1 MTTARKIAA
10 IGVVAA
16 LGVMAWTTL
25 RNPDPAADARPDGP
39 GAPGGREATDGAA
52 SGTAAAPAQQPG
64 DPSPGTRAANPA
76 TPPPADMPR
85 HLRELDDQ
93 QIAARFAEML
103 DPGDCGAARE
113 ADGPIA
119 RCNAIGVGNE
129 RLQAQLQQPDP
140 RWTPMAQRQ
149 LETAVE
155 AAEMRLRGRI
165 RIVDAR
171 CGTDICQLL
180 AIAPT
185 VDHDPP
191 GGWDDQVRAF
201 PQSRWWRELG
211 MADMKQLM
219 AAGPDGHTIY
229 YVTQLE
235 ATPRR

>member
-1 MTTARKIAA
+1 MTTARKLAA

-25 RNPDPAADARPDGP
+25 RNPDPAADAGP
-39 GAPGGREATDGAA
+39 ETPATANGREAAG
-52 SGTAAAPAQQPG
+52 GAAPATAPTPVHRAG
-64 DPSPGTRAANPA
+64 DPAPGTQATKPA

-85 HLRELDDQ
+85 HLRELDPEQ
-93 QIAARFAEML
+93 VAAKFADML
-103 DPGDCGAARE
+103 DPGDCGAAQQ

-129 RLQAQLQQPDP
+129 RLQAQLQRPDP
-140 RWTPMAQRQ
+140 QWTPMAQRQ
-149 LETAVE
+149 LEAAVE

-171 CGTDICQLL
+171 CGTDICQVL

-191 GGWDDQVRAF
+191 GGWDDQVRGF
-201 PQSRWWRELG
+201 PQSRWYRELG
-211 MADMKQLM
+211 MADMAQLM
-219 AAGPDGHTIY
+219 SAGPDGHTIF
-229 YVTQLE
+229 YVTQLKT
-235 ATPRR
+235 TPRR

>member
-1 MTTARKIAA
+1 VTTARKLAA

-16 LGVMAWTTL
+16 LGIMAWTTL
-25 RNPDPAADARPDGP
+25 RNPDPAAEARPDTT
-39 GAPGGREATDGAA
+39 GAAGGREATDGIAP
-52 SGTAAAPAQQPG
+52 GAAPTRARQAS
-64 DPSPGTRAANPA
+64 DPSPGTQAARPA

-85 HLRELDDQ
+85 HLRELDPEQ
-93 QIAARFAEML
+93 VTAKFADML
-103 DPGDCGAARE
+103 DPGDCGAAQD

-129 RLQAQLQQPDP
+129 RLQAQLQRPDP

-149 LETAVE
+149 LESAVE

-171 CGTDICQLL
+171 CGTDICQVL
-180 AIAPT
+180 AVAPT

-211 MADMKQLM
+211 MADMVQLM
-219 AAGPDGHTIY
+219 AAGPDGHTIF
-229 YVTQLE
+229 YVTQLK
-235 ATPRR
+235 ASPRR